1 MFRKYLF
8 SMLLVVAVI
17 FLSLTVGMMICLKE
31 NFFLGLYHA
40 TVGIYREIGLKGILV
55 GVLLYPLAL
64 SSAVFFARV
73 CLGLRP
79 LHVMFMATSVHL
91 ILKII
96 GLFDYI
102 AEAAG
107 GAVIVVAVPATV
119 LAVFW
124 VFYIFVLN

>member
-1 MFRKYLF
+1 MFKKYVI
-8 SMLLVVAVI
+8 SMILVVAMI

-31 NFFLGLYHA
+31 NFFLGFYHS

-55 GVLLYPLAL
+55 GVLFYPISL
-64 SSAVFFARV
+64 SSAIFFARV
-73 CLGLRP
+73 YLGLRP

-91 ILKII
+91 IFKII

-107 GAVIVVAVPATV
+107 GGVIVVAVPATV
-119 LAVFW
+119 LAIFW
-124 VFYIFVLN
+124 LFYIFVLN

>member
-1 MFRKYLF
+1 MFKKYLF

-17 FLSLTVGMMICLKE
+17 FLSLTVGMMISLKE
-31 NFFLGLYHA
+31 NFFLGFYHS

-64 SSAVFFARV
+64 SSVVFFARV
-73 CLGLRP
+73 YLGLRP

-91 ILKII
+91 LFKIT

-107 GAVIVVAVPATV
+107 GAEIFVAVPATF
-119 LAVFW
+119 LAIFW
-124 VFYIFVLN
+124 LFYIFVLN

>member
-17 FLSLTVGMMICLKE
+17 FFSLTVGMMMCLKE
-31 NFFLGLYHA
+31 NFFLGFYHA
-40 TVGIYREIGLKGILV
+40 TVGIYSEIGWRGIFA

-64 SSAVFFARV
+64 SSAIFFARV
-73 CLGLRP
+73 YLGLRP

-91 ILKII
+91 LFKVF
-96 GLFDYI
+96 GLLDYI

-107 GAVIVVAVPATV
+107 GAVIIVAVPATV
-119 LAVFW
+119 LAIFWLFYVF
-124 VFYIFVLN
+124 VVN

>member
-1 MFRKYLF
+1 MFKKYLI
-8 SMLLVVAVI
+8 SMILVVAVI

-31 NFFLGLYHA
+31 NFFLGFYHA

-55 GVLLYPLAL
+55 GALLYPLSI

-73 CLGLRP
+73 YLGLRP
-79 LHVMFMATSVHL
+79 LHVMFMATTMHL
-91 ILKII
+91 IFKAI

-119 LAVFW
+119 LAIFW
-124 VFYIFVLN
+124 LFYLFVLN